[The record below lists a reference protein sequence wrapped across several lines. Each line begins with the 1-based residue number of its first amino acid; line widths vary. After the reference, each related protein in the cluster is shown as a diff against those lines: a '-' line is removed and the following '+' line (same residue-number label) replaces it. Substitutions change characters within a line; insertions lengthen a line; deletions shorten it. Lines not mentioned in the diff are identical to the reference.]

1 MHTSLNRFRKGIWVE
16 GLSYLLCVAMPW
28 YGCGMRKYFMTVTF
42 LVLFCQGEWL
52 HADAAQPL
60 RVAILFGSYRP
71 NTNGKRV
78 VRFIEKQLEPHN
90 VAVEVISAADLKLP
104 LLQGVYEAD
113 KESAPSWMHA
123 LYKRLIRFDAF
134 ILVSGVY
141 NRLPQPGLLTMI
153 NYFFTAYQNKPAGL
167 VSYSVSSLGGVRIE
181 GPLRMS
187 LATLEMVMIPKM
199 LSFPK
204 VTQTFDAQGT
214 PLQEG
219 DRSAKRTQSFIAS
232 LLWYAKALRWARAK
246 DAQDEAAK

>member
-1 MHTSLNRFRKGIWVE
+1 MWQCHGIVR
-16 GLSYLLCVAMPW
+16 
-28 YGCGMRKYFMTVTF
+28 GMKKVFILVTC
-42 LVLFCQGEWL
+42 LVLFCPWVLL

-60 RVAILFGSYRP
+60 RVGILFGSYRP
-71 NTNGKRV
+71 HTNGKRV

-90 VAVEVISAADLKLP
+90 VAVEVISSADLKLP
-104 LLQGVYEAD
+104 LLQGVYEAN
-113 KESAPSWMHA
+113 KESAPPWMHE
-123 LYKRLIRFDAF
+123 LYKRLIRFDAL

-141 NRLPQPGLLTMI
+141 NRLPQPGLLNMI

-204 VTQTFDAQGT
+204 VTQMFDEQGT

-219 DRSAKRTQSFIAS
+219 DRSAKRAQSFITS